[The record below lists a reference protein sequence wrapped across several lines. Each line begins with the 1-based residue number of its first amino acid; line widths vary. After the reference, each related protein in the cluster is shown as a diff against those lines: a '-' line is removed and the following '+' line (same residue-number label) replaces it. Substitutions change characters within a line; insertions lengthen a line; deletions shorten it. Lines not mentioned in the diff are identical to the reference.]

1 MRLTRAIFRRLA
13 TLFGAAARWCWA
25 MSLPVWAMTPEGWR
39 YRGRL
44 LKAVPVHWREVVKR
58 DPCVYCGRPA
68 TTIDH
73 ITPKARGGENGW
85 RNEAGACEPCNA
97 AKASLGLLL
106 FLRARHHAAL
116 AVPSKRLPSAAAA
129 VRAGGLTRRQRL
141 EAAVAEKNAQ
151 HVAQRTSPS
160 RRQTRAFQSG
170 GHR

>member
-1 MRLTRAIFRRLA
+1 MTLSRAIFRRLSS
-13 TLFGAAARWCWA
+13 LLGAAARWCWA
-25 MSLPVWAMTPEGWR
+25 MSLPVWQMTPEGWR

-73 ITPKARGGENGW
+73 ITPKAHGGENGW

-116 AVPSKRLPSAAAA
+116 AAEQATRKAR
-129 VRAGGLTRRQRL
+129 GLTRRQRL